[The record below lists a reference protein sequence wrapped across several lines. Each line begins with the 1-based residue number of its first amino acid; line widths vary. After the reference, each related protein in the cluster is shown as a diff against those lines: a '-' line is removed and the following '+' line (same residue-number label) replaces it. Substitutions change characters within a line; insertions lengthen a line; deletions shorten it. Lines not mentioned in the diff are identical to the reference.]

1 LDTAKDGLYTSAI
14 RADGSATYERTTR
27 FLSDLA
33 PFFAEN
39 NKALGMTTAQVA
51 IQMNNNGGGNNSND
65 SAIDVSSKEVHEI
78 YEDLLNQ

>member
-1 LDTAKDGLYTSAI
+1 
-14 RADGSATYERTTR
+14 
-27 FLSDLA
+27 
-33 PFFAEN
+33 
-39 NKALGMTTAQVA
+39 MTTAQVA